1 MNGVPGGNGMESP
14 SLGWELPPGD
24 LHLGESDVHIW
35 KTNLNITPSVLNSL
49 AEALSEDELSK
60 ASRFHFDIDRTHYI
74 AARGCLRMLLGR
86 YLHLDPAQ
94 IQFSYS
100 EFGKPELRNPFN
112 TSLLRF
118 NVSHSAGIGLF
129 AFTLKNDIGIDIE
142 HLRSDLADEG
152 IARRNFSP
160 LEVKTFL
167 SVSEGEREKV
177 FYACWTR
184 KEAYIKAHGEGL
196 SMPLDSFD
204 VSCAPGELACLLA
217 TRPDPSES
225 SLWSLF
231 AFEPDSGYVGA
242 LAVKARKLHLKL
254 WQWSAE

>member
-1 MNGVPGGNGMESP
+1 MGKPL
-14 SLGWELPPGD
+14 LGWEFPPVD
-24 LHLGESDVHIW
+24 LHLGEFDVHIW
-35 KTNLNITPSVLNSL
+35 KTYLNIEPSILNSL
-49 AEALSEDELSK
+49 IEVLSADELEK
-60 ASRFHFDIDRTHYI
+60 ANRFHFGVDRTHYI
-74 AARGCLRMLLGR
+74 AARGCLRMLLSR
-86 YLHLDPAQ
+86 YLHLNPTQ

-100 EFGKPELRNPFN
+100 EFGKPELKDPLNSN
-112 TSLLRF
+112 LLRF

-142 HLRSDLADEG
+142 HLRSDLADEE
-152 IARRNFSP
+152 IARRNFSSI
-160 LEVKTFL
+160 EVNTLL
-167 SVSEGEREKV
+167 SFPEEERVGV

-204 VSCAPGELACLLA
+204 VSCAPGEPACLLA
-217 TRPDPSES
+217 TRPDPSEA
-225 SLWSLF
+225 SLWKMF
-231 AFEPDSGYVGA
+231 AFVPDSGYIGA